1 MRTITVEWPMD
12 AVDAK
17 GVDTEVIYEVTCN
30 LTRGEATVIRM
41 DPDDSYEGSA
51 PECEIESIKLQGIG
65 GKGPGIEIHHR
76 LWPLLGFTNKVME
89 QIGVRAFEEAGA
101 DDRDYYDER
110 D

>member
-30 LTRGEATVIRM
+30 LTPGEATVIRM

-51 PECEIESIKLQGIG
+51 PECEIESIKLQGL
-65 GKGPGIEIHHR
+65 GKQPGIDLAPI
-76 LWPLLGFTNKVME
+76 LWPLLGFTNKVIE
-89 QIGVRAFEEAGA
+89 QIGEKAFEEAGA